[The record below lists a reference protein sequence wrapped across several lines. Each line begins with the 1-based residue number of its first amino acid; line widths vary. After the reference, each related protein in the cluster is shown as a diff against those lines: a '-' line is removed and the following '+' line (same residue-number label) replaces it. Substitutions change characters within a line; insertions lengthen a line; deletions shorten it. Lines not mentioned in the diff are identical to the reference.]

1 MTNALPSLPENR
13 AVGEDA
19 VMRFFPLIIVAGFL
33 FSLTPTSAWAQ
44 EIHCQPCGHSFG
56 KVDVGSSSSY
66 SIQISNTGNSL
77 LHITSKSLQGSAFS
91 LGSFPVPMKIQPGAS
106 VELPVT
112 FTPTGKGYTDGTV
125 TLASNAPN
133 SPLSI
138 HVAGT
143 GVFAENVELQVSPA
157 TLSFG
162 NVTVG
167 SSSTLQAKLT
177 ATNAAVTLSSDQ
189 STSSEFAILG
199 LTLPTTIQAGQSL
212 QVTIQFTPNASGKA
226 SAKAGF
232 ISNALNSPTVEQ
244 LTGTGVAQAAH
255 NVYLSWEPG
264 GGSPVGYNVYRG
276 SAQGGPFSE
285 INTALDSTTNY
296 TDYTV
301 VSGSTYYY
309 VTTEVNAQGEE
320 SAYSNEV
327 KAAIPTQ

>member
-1 MTNALPSLPENR
+1 MNALPSLPENC
-13 AVGEDA
+13 AVSEDA
-19 VMRFFPLIIVAGFL
+19 FMRFFPLIVAAGLL
-33 FSLTPTSAWAQ
+33 FWLAPTSIWAQ
-44 EIHCQPCGHSFG
+44 ELQCQPCSHSFG

-66 SIQISNTGNSL
+66 SIQLTNSGNKT
-77 LHITSKSLQGSAFS
+77 LHITSKSIQGSAFS
-91 LGSFPVPMKIQPGAS
+91 FGSFPVPMKIQPGAS
-106 VELPVT
+106 IELPVI

-143 GVFAENVELQVSPA
+143 GIYAANAELEVSPL

-167 SSSTLQAKLT
+167 SSATLQATLT
-177 ATNAAVTLSSDQ
+177 ATNTAVTISSDQ

-199 LTLPTTIQAGQSL
+199 LSLPITIQAGQSV
-212 QVTIQFTPNASGKA
+212 QFTVQFTPNASGKA

-244 LTGTGVAQAAH
+244 LNGTGVAQAAH
-255 NVYLSWEPG
+255 NVYLTWEPG
-264 GGSPVGYNVYRG
+264 SGSPVGFNIYRG
-276 SAQGGPFSE
+276 IAQAGPFTE

-301 VSGSTYYY
+301 VSGTTYYY

-320 SAYSNEV
+320 SAYSNVVEAV
-327 KAAIPTQ
+327 IPAQ